1 MSKGAIVP
9 GYIEDRWMTKKADPA
24 TGKKRRTE
32 RWGKGRRYRVA
43 GIPGVKDRSFEKL
56 EGPEG
61 AKAWLAKAQHES
73 SAGEFVDPRRGQML
87 LQDYIEDEWWTRRDY
102 DNPST
107 EATVRGRVWT
117 HIIPHLGHYQLNAI
131 KTKQLGE
138 WLRTLKETAGP
149 GTGNEAWR
157 YLSAIFQAAIDDE
170 RITRNPCRKQTTL
183 RVPARPPAAARAW
196 PKEQVLAV
204 QAEMDERFRLCVDL
218 GVGAG
223 LRSSE
228 VFGLSVDDI
237 DFDNERILVRRQ
249 VKKVGAKLA
258 FALPK
263 GEKTRAVPVPPYL
276 LKRIE
281 EALEARP
288 AQRVELPWRDP
299 RPPKTEKEAKER
311 APQAHALILTAAR
324 GGAIRRDGFDFRV
337 WKPAL
342 AAAGVIP
349 PPRQERKPIR
359 HRPGV
364 FRTVL
369 TYEESRENGFHALRH
384 TFASVQLDAREPIVA
399 VSKWLGHADPSITL
413 RIYAHMMP
421 EADGRGRSAMQN
433 WFETPS

>member
-1 MSKGAIVP
+1 
-9 GYIEDRWMTKKADPA
+9 MTKKPDPA

-32 RWGKGRRYRVA
+32 RWGKGKRYRVA

-73 SAGEFVDPRRGQML
+73 TAGEFVDPRRGQML
-87 LQDYIEDEWWTRRDY
+87 LRDYIEQEWWPRRDY

-117 HIIPHLGHYQLNAI
+117 HIVPHLGHHQLNGI

-138 WLRTLKETAGP
+138 WLKALKATAGA

-170 RITRNPCRKQTTL
+170 RLTRNPCRKQTTL
-183 RVPARPPAAARAW
+183 RVPARPPAKARAW
-196 PKEQVLAV
+196 TKERVLAV
-204 QAEMDERFRLCVDL
+204 QASMDERFQLCVDL

-223 LRSSE
+223 LRSGE

-237 DFDNERILVRRQ
+237 DFTGQRILVRRQ

-263 GEKTRAVPVPPYL
+263 GEKTRVVPVPEYL
-276 LKRIE
+276 LKRIRE
-281 EALEARP
+281 SLDQRP
-288 AQRVELPWRDP
+288 AQPVTLPWQDP
-299 RPPKTEKEAKER
+299 RPPTTDREVEER
-311 APQAHALILTAAR
+311 APQTHALILTAAR
-324 GGAIRRDGFDFRV
+324 GGAIRRDGFDTRV

-349 PPRQERKPIR
+349 PPVETKQPIR

-364 FRTVL
+364 TRTVL

-433 WFETPS
+433 WFESSS

>member
-1 MSKGAIVP
+1 MP
-9 GYIEDRWMTKKADPA
+9 GYIEDRWMTKKPDPA
-24 TGKKRRTE
+24 TGKKRETARFGQ
-32 RWGKGRRYRVA
+32 GKRYRVA

-56 EGPEG
+56 HGPDG

-73 SAGEFVDPRRGQML
+73 TAGEFIDPRRGQML
-87 LQDYIEDEWWTRRDY
+87 LRDYIEKEWWARRDY

-107 EATVRGRVWT
+107 EATVKGRVWT
-117 HIIPHLGHYQLNAI
+117 HIVPHLGDYQLNAI
-131 KTKQLGE
+131 KTQQLGE
-138 WLRTLKETAGP
+138 WLRTLKESAGP

-170 RITRNPCRKQTTL
+170 RLTRNPCRKQTTL
-183 RVPARPPAAARAW
+183 RVPTRPPAKARAW
-196 PKEQVLAV
+196 PKERVLAV
-204 QAEMDERFRLCVDL
+204 REAIDGRFRLCVDL

-237 DFDNERILVRRQ
+237 DFAGQRILVRRQ

-263 GEKTRAVPVPPYL
+263 GEKTREVPVPEYL
-276 LKRIE
+276 LKRIQ
-281 EALEARP
+281 EAVDRRQAE
-288 AQRVELPWRDP
+288 RVTLPWKDP
-299 RPPKTEKEAKER
+299 RPPKSDREAEER
-311 APQAHALILTAAR
+311 EPQTHALILTSAR
-324 GGAIRRDGFDFRV
+324 GGAIRRDGFDTRV

-342 AAAGVIP
+342 AAAGVIRP
-349 PPRQERKPIR
+349 PVETRQPIR
-359 HRPGV
+359 HRPGM
-364 FRTVL
+364 FRTVV
-369 TYEESRENGFHALRH
+369 TYQEAREDGFHALRH
-384 TFASVQLDAREPIVA
+384 TFASVHLDSRENLVA

-433 WFETPS
+433 WFESP

>member
-1 MSKGAIVP
+1 MP
-9 GYIEDRWMTKKADPA
+9 GYIEDRWMTKKPDPQ

-32 RWGKGRRYRVA
+32 RWGTGKRYRVA
-43 GIPGVKDRSFEKL
+43 GIPGVRDRSFEKL

-73 SAGEFVDPRRGQML
+73 SSGEFVDPRRGQML
-87 LQDYIEDEWWTRRDY
+87 LCDYIEQEWWPRRDY

-107 EATVRGRVWT
+107 EATVKGRVWT
-117 HIIPHLGHYQLNAI
+117 HIVPHLGHFQLNAI

-138 WLRTLKETAGP
+138 WLKALKASAGAS
-149 GTGNEAWR
+149 TGNEAWR

-170 RITRNPCRKQTTL
+170 RLTRNPCRKQTTL
-183 RVPARPPAAARAW
+183 RVPTRPPAKARAW
-196 PKEQVLAV
+196 PKERVLAV
-204 QAEMDERFRLCVDL
+204 QAAMDERFQLCVDL

-223 LRSSE
+223 LRSGE
-228 VFGLSVDDI
+228 VFGLAVDDI
-237 DFDNERILVRRQ
+237 DFDGQRIRVRRQ

-263 GEKTRAVPVPPYL
+263 GEKTREVPVPEYL

-281 EALEARP
+281 DALSRRP
-288 AQRVELPWRDP
+288 AQPVMLPWKDP
-299 RPPKTEKEAKER
+299 RPPTTERETEER
-311 APQAHALILTAAR
+311 KPQTHALILTSAW
-324 GGAIRRDGFDFRV
+324 GGAIRRDGFDTRV

-342 AAAGVIP
+342 AAASVIP
-349 PPRQERKPIR
+349 APVETQQPLK
-359 HRPGV
+359 HRPGK

-369 TYEESRENGFHALRH
+369 TYQESREDGFHALRH

-433 WFETPS
+433 WFES

>member
-1 MSKGAIVP
+1 MP
-9 GYIEDRWMTKKADPA
+9 GYIEDRWMTKKPDPA
-24 TGKKRRTE
+24 TGEKRKTE
-32 RWGKGRRYRVA
+32 RWGKGKRYRVA

-56 EGPEG
+56 HGPEG
-61 AKAWLAKAQHES
+61 ANAWLAKAQHES
-73 SAGEFVDPRRGQML
+73 TSGEFVDPRRGQML
-87 LQDYIEDEWWTRRDY
+87 LKDYIEQDWWPRRDY

-107 EATVRGRVWT
+107 EATVKGRVWT
-117 HIIPHLGHYQLNAI
+117 HIVPHLGNYQLNAI

-138 WLRTLKETAGP
+138 WLRTLKSTSGP
-149 GTGNEAWR
+149 GTANESWR

-170 RITRNPCRKQTTL
+170 RLTRNPCRKQTTL
-183 RVPARPPAAARAW
+183 RVPARPPAKARAW
-196 PKEQVLAV
+196 PKERVLAV
-204 QAEMDERFRLCVDL
+204 QAAMDARFQLCVDL

-223 LRSSE
+223 LRSGE

-237 DFDNERILVRRQ
+237 DFAGQRILVRRQ
-249 VKKVGAKLA
+249 VKKIGAKLV

-263 GEKTRAVPVPPYL
+263 GEKTREVPVPEYL
-276 LKRIE
+276 LKRIDDS
-281 EALEARP
+281 LSRRP
-288 AQRVELPWRDP
+288 AQVVTLPWKDP
-299 RPPKTEKEAKER
+299 RPPATEREREER
-311 APQAHALILTAAR
+311 APQTHPLILTAAR
-324 GGAIRRDGFDFRV
+324 CGAIRRDGFDTRV

-349 PPRQERKPIR
+349 LPREEKQPIR
-359 HRPGV
+359 LRPGV

-433 WFETPS
+433 WFETSS

>member
-1 MSKGAIVP
+1 MP
-9 GYIEDRWMTKKADPA
+9 GYIEDRWWTKKSDPD
-24 TGKKRRTE
+24 TGKKRKTARYGT
-32 RWGKGRRYRVA
+32 GKRYRVA
-43 GIPGVKDRSFEKL
+43 GIPGVKDRSFERL
-56 EGPEG
+56 EGAEG

-73 SAGEFVDPRRGQML
+73 TSGEFVDPRRGQML
-87 LQDYIEDEWWTRRDY
+87 LQTYIEDEWWPRRDY

-107 EATVRGRVWT
+107 EATVKGRVWT
-117 HIIPHLGHYQLNAI
+117 HIVPHLGHLQLNAV

-138 WLRTLKETAGP
+138 WLKTLKATAGAS
-149 GTGNEAWR
+149 TGNEAWR

-170 RITRNPCRKQTTL
+170 RLTRNPCRKQTTL
-183 RVPARPPAAARAW
+183 RVPTRPPAKARAW
-196 PKEQVLAV
+196 AKECVLAV

-223 LRSSE
+223 LRSGE
-228 VFGLSVDDI
+228 VFGLSEADI
-237 DFDNERILVRRQ
+237 DYEGGRILVRRQ

-263 GEKTRAVPVPPYL
+263 GEKTRTVPVPDYL
-276 LKRIE
+276 LQRIE
-281 EALEARP
+281 ESLQRRP
-288 AQRVELPWRDP
+288 AQTVTLPWRDP
-299 RPPKTEKEAKER
+299 RPPKTEREAADR
-311 APQAHALILTAAR
+311 APQSHALIVTAPR
-324 GGAIRRDGFDFRV
+324 GGAIRRDGFDHRV

-342 AAAGVIP
+342 AAAGIIP
-349 PPRQERKPIR
+349 PPVKESQPIR
-359 HRPGV
+359 HRPGA

-421 EADGRGRSAMQN
+421 EADGRGRAAMQN
-433 WFETPS
+433 WFESSP

>member
-1 MSKGAIVP
+1 MP
-9 GYIEDRWMTKKADPA
+9 GYIEDRWMTKKPDPA

-32 RWGKGRRYRVA
+32 RWGKGKRYRVA

-73 SAGEFVDPRRGQML
+73 TSGEFVDPRRGQML
-87 LQDYIEDEWWTRRDY
+87 LKDYIEQEWWPRRDY
-102 DNPST
+102 GNPTT
-107 EATVRGRVWT
+107 EATVQGRVWT
-117 HIIPHLGHYQLNAI
+117 HIVPHLGHHPLNAV

-138 WLRTLKETAGP
+138 WLKTLKATAGG

-170 RITRNPCRKQTTL
+170 RITRNPCRRQTTL
-183 RVPARPPAAARAW
+183 RIPARPPAKARAW
-196 PKEQVLAV
+196 PKERVLAV
-204 QAEMDERFRLCVDL
+204 QAAMDERFQLCVDL

-223 LRSSE
+223 LRSGE
-228 VFGLSVDDI
+228 VFGLAVEDI
-237 DFDNERILVRRQ
+237 DFDGQGILVRRQ
-249 VKKVGAKLA
+249 VKKVGSKLA

-263 GEKTRAVPVPPYL
+263 GEKTRKVPVPEYL
-276 LKRIE
+276 LRRIE
-281 EALEARP
+281 DSLSRRP
-288 AQRVELPWRDP
+288 AQSVTLPWKDP
-299 RPPKTEKEAKER
+299 RPPVTDREREER
-311 APQAHALILTAAR
+311 APRTHSLILTAAR
-324 GGAIRRDGFDFRV
+324 GGAIRRDGFDTRV

-342 AAAGVIP
+342 AAAGIIP
-349 PPRQERKPIR
+349 PPVETRQPMK

-369 TYEESRENGFHALRH
+369 TFKESREEGFHALRH

-399 VSKWLGHADPSITL
+399 VSTWLGHADPSITL

-433 WFETPS
+433 WFESIP

>member
-1 MSKGAIVP
+1 MP
-9 GYIEDRWMTKKADPA
+9 GYIEDRWMTKKPDPA
-24 TGKKRRTE
+24 TGKKRRTD
-32 RWGKGRRYRVA
+32 RWGSGKRYRVA

-73 SAGEFVDPRRGQML
+73 SAGEFTDPRRGQIL
-87 LQDYIEDEWWTRRDY
+87 LKDYIEDEWWPRRDY

-117 HIIPHLGHYQLNAI
+117 HIVPHLGDYQLNLI

-138 WLRTLKETAGP
+138 WLATLKSTAGA

-170 RITRNPCRKQTTL
+170 RLTRNPCRRQTTL
-183 RVPARPPAAARAW
+183 RVPSKPPAKARAW
-196 PKEQVLAV
+196 TKDRVLAV
-204 QAEMDERFRLCVDL
+204 QALMDERFQLCVDL

-223 LRSSE
+223 LRSGE
-228 VFGLSVDDI
+228 VFGLSEDDI
-237 DFDNERILVRRQ
+237 DFEGGRILVRRQ

-263 GEKTRAVPVPPYL
+263 GEKTREVPVPVYL
-276 LKRIE
+276 LKRVA
-281 EALEARP
+281 EALERRP
-288 AQRVELPWRDP
+288 AARVTLPWKDP
-299 RPPKTEKEAKER
+299 RPPKTEREKEER
-311 APQAHALILTAAR
+311 AAQTHALILTAPR
-324 GGAIRRDGFDFRV
+324 GGAIRRDGFDTRI

-342 AAAGVIP
+342 AGAGIIP
-349 PPRQERKPIR
+349 MPKEKKQPIGG
-359 HRPGV
+359 RPGT

-433 WFETPS
+433 WFESGA

>member
-1 MSKGAIVP
+1 
-9 GYIEDRWMTKKADPA
+9 MTKKPDPD

-32 RWGKGRRYRVA
+32 RWGKGKRYRVA
-43 GIPGVKDRSFEKL
+43 GIPGVRDRSFEKL

-73 SAGEFVDPRRGQML
+73 TAGEFVDPRRGQML
-87 LQDYIEDEWWTRRDY
+87 LRDYIEQEWWPRRDY

-117 HIIPHLGHYQLNAI
+117 HIVPHLGHHQLNGI

-138 WLRTLKETAGP
+138 WLKALKATAGA

-170 RITRNPCRKQTTL
+170 RLTRNPCRKQTTL
-183 RVPARPPAAARAW
+183 RVPARPPAKARAW
-196 PKEQVLAV
+196 TKERVLAV
-204 QAEMDERFRLCVDL
+204 QASMDERFQLCVDL

-223 LRSSE
+223 LRSGE

-237 DFDNERILVRRQ
+237 DFVGQRILVRRQ

-263 GEKTRAVPVPPYL
+263 GEKTRVVPVPEYL
-276 LKRIE
+276 LKRIQE
-281 EALEARP
+281 SLDQRP
-288 AQRVELPWRDP
+288 AQPVTLPWQDP
-299 RPPKTEKEAKER
+299 RPPTTDREVEER
-311 APQAHALILTAAR
+311 APQTHALILTAAR
-324 GGAIRRDGFDFRV
+324 GGAIRRDGFDTRV

-349 PPRQERKPIR
+349 PPVETKQPIR

-364 FRTVL
+364 TRTVL

-433 WFETPS
+433 WFESSS